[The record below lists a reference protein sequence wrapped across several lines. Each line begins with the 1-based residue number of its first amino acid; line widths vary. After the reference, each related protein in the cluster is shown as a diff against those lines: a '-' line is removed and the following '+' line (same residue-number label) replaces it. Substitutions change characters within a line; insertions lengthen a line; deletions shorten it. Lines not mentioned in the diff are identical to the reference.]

1 MHHAR
6 RGLSARVLEAESV
19 AAGSI
24 HPTAVVE
31 PGAQLD
37 SSVSIGPYAVIG
49 PHVRIGAGTT
59 IGAHAVVTGHTTI
72 GVDNRIFQFAS
83 IGAAP
88 QDKKYAGEPTAL
100 TIGDR
105 NTIREFCT
113 LNTGTAQ
120 DTGLT
125 RVGDDNWIM
134 AYVHI
139 AHDCRVGNGTVL
151 ANNVTLAGH
160 VQIDDFAIIGGLT
173 GIHQFTRVGAYVMAG
188 FASHIS
194 QDVPPF
200 MMVDGNPLAVR
211 GLNLEGLRRRGF
223 SSERVAAI
231 KQMHR
236 FLYRQG
242 LTLAAARS
250 AIAELQAPEDARGDV
265 ARMLELVD
273 ASSRGIAR

>member
-1 MHHAR
+1 MTS
-6 RGLSARVLEAESV
+6 GN
-19 AAGSI
+19 I
-24 HPTAVVE
+24 HPTAMVDA
-31 PGAQLD
+31 GAQID
-37 SSVSIGPYAVIG
+37 ASVGIGPYAVIG
-49 PHVRIGAGTT
+49 PNVNIGAGTT
-59 IGAHAVVTGHTTI
+59 VGAHAVLEGHTTI
-72 GVDNRIFQFAS
+72 GRDNRIFQFAS
-83 IGAAP
+83 VGAAP

-100 TIGDR
+100 VIGDR

-113 LNTGTAQ
+113 LNTGTVQ
-120 DTGLT
+120 DRGVTS
-125 RVGDDNWIM
+125 VGDDNWIM

-160 VQIDDFAIIGGLT
+160 VQIDDFAIVGGLT

-211 GLNLEGLRRRGF
+211 GLNVEGLRRRGF
-223 SSERVAAI
+223 SADRVAAI

-236 FLYRQG
+236 LLYRQG
-242 LTLAAARS
+242 LTLAAART
-250 AIAELQAPEDARGDV
+250 AIAALVTDEDTQQDI

-273 ASSRGIAR
+273 ASARGIAR

>member
-6 RGLSARVLEAESV
+6 RGLKAGAHTAV
-19 AAGSI
+19 GSI
-24 HPTAVVE
+24 HPTAIIDAA
-31 PGAQLD
+31 AQLD
-37 SSVSIGPYAVIG
+37 ASVQVGPYAVIG
-49 PHVRIGAGTT
+49 PHVVIGAGSTVGAHAVIEGRTT
-59 IGAHAVVTGHTTI
+59 IGAGNH
-72 GVDNRIFQFAS
+72 IFQFAS
-83 IGAAP
+83 VGAPP
-88 QDKKYAGEPTAL
+88 QDKKYAGEPTEL
-100 TIGDR
+100 VIGER

-113 LNTGTAQ
+113 FNTGTAQ
-120 DTGLT
+120 DRGVTS
-125 RVGDDNWIM
+125 VGDDNWIM

-151 ANNVTLAGH
+151 ANNATLAGH
-160 VQIDDFAIIGGLT
+160 VQVDDFAIIGGLT

-223 SSERVAAI
+223 SAGRVAAI

-236 FLYRQG
+236 LLYRQG
-242 LTLAAARS
+242 LTLAAARA
-250 AIAELQAPEDARGDV
+250 AIAELAVDDEARQDV
-265 ARMLELVD
+265 ARMLALLD